1 MIAKDKN
8 FAYRQDLNGSECTSN
23 YSNSLDLEWE
33 HEYGSNTDQ
42 WWVESHLE
50 VSSLTHLLS
59 LHRLPNKDSEYLSD
73 DGTASN
79 YSILSNKSTK
89 NRENLIRRVD
99 QNLKV
104 NLHANTNLSTV
115 SIARSGNS
123 SRRSTPD
130 SLEWDIDHDQLKSE
144 VDSVDF
150 ETKELLNEIEQLK
163 NRVLSETG
171 DVMLVELEK
180 VEVYES
186 WSKNMKS
193 EKRRYF
199 DKKFEYISISFS
211 SSCL

>member
-1 MIAKDKN
+1 MV
-8 FAYRQDLNGSECTSN
+8 C
-23 YSNSLDLEWE
+23 
-33 HEYGSNTDQ
+33 
-42 WWVESHLE
+42 
-50 VSSLTHLLS
+50 SSLTLIFNNLFLR
-59 LHRLPNKDSEYLSD
+59 LHPRLPNKDSEYLSD

-89 NRENLIRRVD
+89 NRENLIKRVD

-104 NLHANTNLSTV
+104 NLHSNTNLLTT

-130 SLEWDIDHDQLKSE
+130 SLEWDIDHDQMKSE

-171 DVMLVELEK
+171 EATLVELEK
-180 VEVYES
+180 AKVYES
-186 WSKNMKS
+186 
-193 EKRRYF
+193 
-199 DKKFEYISISFS
+199 
-211 SSCL
+211 